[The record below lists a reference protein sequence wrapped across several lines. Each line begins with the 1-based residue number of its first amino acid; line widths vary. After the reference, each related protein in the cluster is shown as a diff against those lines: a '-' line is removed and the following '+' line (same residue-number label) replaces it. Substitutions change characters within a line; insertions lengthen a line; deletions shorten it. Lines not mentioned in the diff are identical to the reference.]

1 MRAILRISCLALLLL
16 LWVAVPV
23 RAAEVNPFAAQVPS
37 VDLSELH
44 RFLDHLDQDVQ
55 RLLPRLDMAAWQ
67 VTGPDWDW
75 RRIGRDI
82 LNFFLK
88 ELVFNL
94 KVLGEL
100 IFVALVL
107 AILQNLRHAF
117 EEENI
122 GRLAFAICFLV
133 VMGIVFNSFRV
144 TFGVARTAIG
154 EMSNFMYALIP
165 VLFSLMVAG
174 GGVTTATIVHPL
186 MVGSVE
192 VVAGLVNG
200 VVFPLILFAGI
211 LGLTNYLFEGFELK
225 KLANLIKMSA
235 LGLLGLA
242 MAVFIG
248 IVTIKGFAGSVAD
261 STALRTAKYLSNT
274 FLPVVGG
281 ELADTMEMAMGC
293 STVLKGGL
301 GLFGLGVVVVITVFP
316 LLKILAVA
324 ALYYL
329 SGAIMQPLG
338 NQRLADA
345 LETVGGVFLNIF
357 GAVAVV
363 GLMFYIAIAILVG
376 MAGLRVG

>member
-23 RAAEVNPFAAQVPS
+23 RAAEANPFAAQVPS